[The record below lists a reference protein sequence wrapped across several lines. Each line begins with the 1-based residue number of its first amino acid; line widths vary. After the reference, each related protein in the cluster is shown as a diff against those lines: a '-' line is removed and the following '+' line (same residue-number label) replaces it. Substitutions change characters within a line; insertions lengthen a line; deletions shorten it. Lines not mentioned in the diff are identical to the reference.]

1 MPKKK
6 IKRKIDKP
14 EESFEES
21 LAELESVVADLE
33 SGELGL
39 AESLERYEQGVQ
51 RLKRCHATLETAQRR
66 IELLS
71 GVDADGNPVTAPFD
85 HSAEIESAEI
95 EGSNASAGSRSR
107 KRTASSRGT
116 VDDDSRLF

>member
-6 IKRKIDKP
+6 VKRKVAKSD
-14 EESFEES
+14 ESFEEALS
-21 LAELESVVADLE
+21 ELESVVTDLE

-39 AESLERYEQGVQ
+39 AESLDRYEQGVQ
-51 RLKRCHATLETAQRR
+51 RLKRCHGTLEEAQRR

-71 GVDADGNPVTAPFD
+71 GVDADGNPVTTPFE
-85 HSAEIESAEI
+85 HSAEGAD
-95 EGSNASAGSRSR
+95 APTGSRSR
-107 KRTASSRGT
+107 KRTASSREA

>member
-6 IKRKIDKP
+6 VKRKVDKSD
-14 EESFEES
+14 ESFEES
-21 LAELESVVADLE
+21 LAELESVVTDLE

-39 AESLERYEQGVQ
+39 AESLDRYEQGVK
-51 RLKRCHATLETAQRR
+51 RLKWCHSTLEEAQRR

-71 GVDADGNPVTAPFD
+71 GVDADGNAVSTPFD
-85 HSAEIESAEI
+85 HSAEGAD
-95 EGSNASAGSRSR
+95 ASAGSRSK
-107 KRTASSRGT
+107 KRSAGKQSRRGA